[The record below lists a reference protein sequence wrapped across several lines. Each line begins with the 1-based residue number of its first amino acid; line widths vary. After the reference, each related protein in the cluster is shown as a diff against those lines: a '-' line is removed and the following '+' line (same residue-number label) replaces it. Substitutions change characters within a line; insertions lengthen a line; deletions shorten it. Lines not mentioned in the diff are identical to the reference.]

1 MASLQQQV
9 GALVRYHRE
18 RAGLTQPQLAERID
32 RQFGAISRIERGESA
47 PTFKA
52 LSAIAAVLGVEVR
65 DLFGSSQYAAI
76 EGRSDVLAHI
86 FNQLTSLSQDDLAW
100 VAGVIDA
107 AISGKVAK

>member
-47 PTFKA
+47 PTFKT
-52 LSAIAAVLGVEVR
+52 LSAIAAVLGIEVR
-65 DLFGSSQYAAI
+65 DLFGSGGYAAGD
-76 EGRSDVLAHI
+76 GRADLLAHM
-86 FNQLTSLSQDDLAW
+86 FDQLTSLPHDELPW
-100 VAGVIDA
+100 IAGIIEA
-107 AISGKVAK
+107 AISGKTAK